1 MPGSLL
7 TIVGWRSIAPVALLL
22 LLAGACTPSPQ
33 RLPSGEWE
41 RTARGVHI
49 DYLELRDAAHDP
61 EADAAVA
68 RLEAFLDDVGP
79 HWRVPE
85 TIRYY
90 RFQDRERLREH
101 TGWDTNGRALT
112 DHDAVVSIHAAD
124 AHEVA
129 HILTVPTGRPLRL
142 ANFWLEGIAMFYT
155 WPEVYFPPEG
165 VEERELPR
173 TIGVWSGRSV
183 HAWAQDARQDGTLP
197 ALEPL
202 IHGNRDFDALPL
214 DVSYPA
220 AGSFTAYLL
229 GPGHGDPARIAKL
242 RAFFDEANVATSTS
256 AVRAAFEHHLQRD
269 LDDAEAGWHAFLDDW
284 DETELR

>member
-1 MPGSLL
+1 MPGSLS
-7 TIVGWRSIAPVALLL
+7 TIGGWRSFVPIALLL
-22 LLAGACTPSPQ
+22 LLAAACAPSPQ

-41 RTARGVHI
+41 RSARGSRI
-49 DYLELRDAAHDP
+49 DYLELRGAAHDP

-68 RLEAFLDDVGP
+68 RLETFLDQVGP

-85 TIRYY
+85 TIHYY
-90 RFQDRERLREH
+90 RFEDSDSLREH

-112 DHDAVVSIHAAD
+112 DLDAVVSIHAAD

-129 HILTVPTGRPLRL
+129 HILTAPTGRPLRL

-155 WPEVYFPPEG
+155 WPEVYFPPEE
-165 VEERELPR
+165 VEERDLPR

-183 HAWAQDARQDGTLP
+183 HAWAQDARRDGTLP
-197 ALEPL
+197 ALSPL
-202 IHGNRDFDALPL
+202 IHGNRAFDGLPL

-229 GPGHGDPARIAKL
+229 GPGQGDPDRIAAL
-242 RAFFDEANVATSTS
+242 RAFFDEANAAASTS
-256 AVRAAFEHHLQRD
+256 AVLAAFEHHLELR
-269 LDDAEAGWHAFLDDW
+269 LTDAETGWHAFLDGW
-284 DETELR
+284 DETALR